1 MRLDETDLK
10 ILRLLQDNGR
20 LSNQELADLVALSPS
35 SCHRRVKILEQEAS
49 SKTTAPT

>member
-20 LSNQELADLVALSPS
+20 LSNQ
-35 SCHRRVKILEQEAS
+35 
-49 SKTTAPT
+49 